1 MPLSFGAFLRFTPQ
15 LSHTPK
21 LYAIM
26 EKERLVAYNE
36 IRRFLFHLN
45 RSLNDRFITLEA
57 LIASVDKMRLGI
69 MNRKTITLDADI
81 IDALNKKRLGGE
93 TWNDFFRRIIERV
106 PERNDWERGV
116 KND

>member
-1 MPLSFGAFLRFTPQ
+1 
-15 LSHTPK
+15 
-21 LYAIM
+21 
-26 EKERLVAYNE
+26 
-36 IRRFLFHLN
+36 
-45 RSLNDRFITLEA
+45 
-57 LIASVDKMRLGI
+57 

-93 TWNDFFRRIIERV
+93 TWNDFFRRIIECV